1 MEKLD
6 GWLFT
11 YNPHI
16 KQWMATTRDNKDL
29 LFSDHKNKAVL
40 RSYSINTLIDI
51 ILKPSLI
58 KGL

>member
-16 KQWMATTRDNKDL
+16 KQWMAATRDNKDL

-40 RSYSINTLIDI
+40 RSYSINTI
-51 ILKPSLI
+51 ILI
-58 KGL
+58 NNI